1 MIYNFYR
8 SEMRSSYITLE
19 CNYNIIYKG
28 KEWKRVR
35 LENKNKKSKGKEKL
49 CHAPDFEI
57 FLPSGVQESH
67 GGHECQ

>member
-8 SEMRSSYITLE
+8 SEMQSSCSYITLE
-19 CNYNIIYKG
+19 CNYSIIYKG

-35 LENKNKKSKGKEKL
+35 LENKNKSKGKEKL

-67 GGHECQ
+67 RRT